1 MWLIS
6 TYMFNPSASGLKLL
20 VFNLQKRKGMNA
32 VDELNMLLGIGP
44 PKPTLPKTLQA
55 SGYQAVK
62 ILGKGAFGQAYL
74 IYHKDNKTY
83 YVAKHVNMSAMSSK
97 QRKEAHN
104 EINVLQQLQHP
115 NIVRY
120 VEFCEEHPH
129 LYIVMEYADGG
140 DIYSHLKKMKS
151 MGKSLTEPQVINLF
165 VQTAMAVKYMHDRK
179 LLHRDIKAQNV
190 FLTTSHVV
198 KLGDFGI
205 STVLKNTMAMAKTM
219 CGTPCYFSPELC
231 QGLPYNNKSDVWA
244 LGVLLYELCAGT
256 LPFESANMK
265 RLMEDIVRTEPKR
278 IPASFSDGLWSLVC
292 QMLAKNPAQRPDV
305 GAILRAPILLA
316 KIPEIT
322 AMLQEIPRAPT
333 AHTPSRPPRVP
344 VPVSSG
350 AAYPPVAQPSS
361 TATKQTS
368 EPPPSPPPRAV
379 YQQQI
384 PAPPVVSPRPSP
396 APPLAQQQLYQP
408 PQPQALPPVPVAVP
422 RHHYAPV
429 PQAHVAPVVPSAAP
443 KQHVAPLV
451 VYDSIPEYK
460 PALLQRQ
467 TVFSS
472 IDEDE
477 YYPDDHD
484 ELDQVVQ
491 YMASLVV
498 PPQRHNGVAAP
509 LAQSAESLQH
519 AQVSEEFEDH
529 TKLTV
534 DVVGL
539 REASPLMATR
549 RSFNESIPEDIPQ
562 EIRSPAAPMHQATI
576 RTTSVVDDDDIAFN
590 GVCICGK
597 VSFSGWISLIYGSFT
612 CTCTT
617 CRKFSGSMSGV
628 EWLHLPN
635 SLFPELVAAAKGLH
649 YFSLGSTANCYF
661 CKECGTS
668 IAMEHDGIDGCVV
681 AKAALDE
688 NSLAVLAQYQ
698 HPVNGASS

>member
-1 MWLIS
+1 
-6 TYMFNPSASGLKLL
+6 
-20 VFNLQKRKGMNA
+20 MNA

-140 DIYSHLKKMKS
+140 DIYTHLKKMKS

-244 LGVLLYELCAGT
+244 LGVLLYELCAGK

-265 RLMEDIVRTEPKR
+265 RLMEDIVRTEPQR
-278 IPASFSDGLWSLVC
+278 IPSSYSEGLWTLIC

-322 AMLQEIPRAPT
+322 SMLQEIPRAPT
-333 AHTPSRPPRVP
+333 AHTPSRPPKVP
-344 VPVSSG
+344 APASSH
-350 AAYPPVAQPSS
+350 AVAYPASIP
-361 TATKQTS
+361 ATKQTS

-384 PAPPVVSPRPSP
+384 PAPPVVSPRP
-396 APPLAQQQLYQP
+396 AQQPPVAQQQHYQQQP
-408 PQPQALPPVPVAVP
+408 AAAPAPTPQ
-422 RHHYAPV
+422 HHYAPV
-429 PQAHVAPVVPSAAP
+429 PQAHVAPVVSAAAP
-443 KQHVAPLV
+443 KQAVAPLV

-472 IDEDE
+472 ISEDE

-498 PPQRHNGVAAP
+498 PPHHQLGAQHAAP
-509 LAQSAESLQH
+509 QSSQPVQH

-529 TKLTV
+529 TMLTV

-539 REASPLMATR
+539 REASPLTATR
-549 RSFNESIPEDIPQ
+549 RSFNESIQEDIPQ
-562 EIRSPAAPMHQATI
+562 DIRSPAAPMHQATV
-576 RTTSVVDDDDIAFN
+576 RTTSFVDDDDIAFN

-617 CRKFSGSMSGV
+617 CRKFSGSMGGI

-649 YFSLGSTANCYF
+649 YFPLGSNANCYF

-698 HPVNGASS
+698 HPVNGGAS

>member
-1 MWLIS
+1 
-6 TYMFNPSASGLKLL
+6 
-20 VFNLQKRKGMNA
+20 MNA

-44 PKPTLPKTLQA
+44 AKPKLPKTLEA

-74 IYHKDNKTY
+74 IFHKDNQTY

-140 DIYSHLKKMKS
+140 DIYTHLKKLKS

-244 LGVLLYELCAGT
+244 LGVLLYELCAGK

-265 RLMEDIVRTEPKR
+265 RLMEDIVRTEPPR
-278 IPASFSDGLWSLVC
+278 IPSTYSDGLWNLVS
-292 QMLAKNPAQRPDV
+292 QMLVKNPAQRPDV
-305 GAILRAPILLA
+305 GAILRAPILLQ

-333 AHTPSRPPRVP
+333 AHTPSRPPRAP
-344 VPVSSG
+344 AAPSAFASAAPQ
-350 AAYPPVAQPSS
+350 AAYPSSQPSK
-361 TATKQTS
+361 ATS
-368 EPPPSPPPRAV
+368 EVAPSPPPRAV

-384 PAPPVVSPRPSP
+384 PAPPP
-396 APPLAQQQLYQP
+396 AVQQYHQPPL
-408 PQPQALPPVPVAVP
+408 
-422 RHHYAPV
+422 V
-429 PQAHVAPVVPSAAP
+429 PQAAAAQPQGNPAQGRAPPVQVHAVAHAPAPVTPAPVVAPTPAPS
-443 KQHVAPLV
+443 KHVAPLV

-460 PALLQRQ
+460 PALLQHQ

-472 IDEDE
+472 IGEDE
-477 YYPDDHD
+477 YYHDDN
-484 ELDQVVQ
+484 ELDRVVQ

-498 PPQRHNGVAAP
+498 PAQPHNKQPQQQQQQPVHQ
-509 LAQSAESLQH
+509 L
-519 AQVSEEFEDH
+519 SEEFEDVS
-529 TKLTV
+529 KLTV

-539 REASPLMATR
+539 REASPLTATR

-562 EIRSPAAPMHQATI
+562 EIRSPAAPIHQATI
-576 RTTSVVDDDDIAFN
+576 RTTSIVDDDDIAFN

-612 CTCTT
+612 CSCTT
-617 CRKFSGSMSGV
+617 CKKFSGSMSGV

-649 YFSLGSTANCYF
+649 YFPLGGSANCYF

-698 HPVNGASS
+698 HPVNPS